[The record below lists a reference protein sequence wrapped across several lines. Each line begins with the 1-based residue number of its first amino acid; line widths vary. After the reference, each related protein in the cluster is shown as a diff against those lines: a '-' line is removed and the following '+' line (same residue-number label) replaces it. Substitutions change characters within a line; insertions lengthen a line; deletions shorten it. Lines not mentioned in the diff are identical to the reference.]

1 MNYLAIVQELHE
13 LAGCSGPQPS
23 TVSGVT
29 GETLRLVNWVRRA
42 WDMIQARSPAWNW
55 LQAEFSFS
63 TAPGLRE
70 YTPTAAGLS
79 TRFRNWHKG
88 SLRCYLAAT
97 GVADEQFLV
106 DWDYD
111 VLRDTYLYGS
121 QSTNQSRPVVFAVR
135 PEDRALVLADIPD
148 AVYTVRG
155 RYQKGPQTLTVDA
168 DVPECPEEFHRA
180 ITYRALMM
188 YGAYEAAAEVAQEGV
203 TNYRALMLRMV
214 DECLPDVSVGGGG
227 EW

>member
-13 LAGCSGPQPS
+13 LAGCSGPSPA
-23 TVSGVT
+23 TVSGAT

-42 WDMIQARSPAWNW
+42 WDMIQARNQAWNW
-55 LQAEFSFS
+55 MQADFSFNT
-63 TAPGLRE
+63 TAGVRE
-70 YTPTAAGLS
+70 YTPAAAGLS
-79 TRFRNWHKG
+79 TRFKDWHCG
-88 SLRCYLAAT
+88 TLRCYLTAT

-135 PEDRALVLADIPD
+135 PEDKALILADIPD

-155 RYQKGPQTLTVDA
+155 RYAKNTQTLSA
-168 DVPECPEEFHRA
+168 DTDIPECPEHFHAA

-188 YGAYEAAAEVAQEGV
+188 YGAYEAAGEVVQEGT
-203 TNYRALMLRMV
+203 TNYRQLMLRMA
-214 DECLPDVSVGGGG
+214 DECLPAITLGQD
-227 EW
+227 